1 MNRKPV
7 IGCSK
12 LKLDFK
18 QILKCTY
25 LRAGVLILPFMIFD
39 GKGNI

>member
-1 MNRKPV
+1 MNRKPS

-12 LKLDFK
+12 LKLDFR
-18 QILKCTY
+18 QILKFKY
-25 LRAGVLILPFMIFD
+25 LRTGVLILPFMIFD